1 MLIESKTVKDKIL
14 EGKYFYLNQGRY
26 GKAEAFSEA
35 LKIINSLERNEHE
48 DTSRL
53 FTEPSKG

>member
-1 MLIESKTVKDKIL
+1 MLIESKIVKDKIL

-35 LKIINSLERNEHE
+35 LKIINSLERGMDENSGRISEQ
-48 DTSRL
+48 
-53 FTEPSKG
+53 PSKG